1 MNQPEILD
9 SDIRALQQWLHAAW
23 RQLGDPSLTTFSRRE
38 LRNQMK
44 QCSAD
49 LRARLQM
56 AAEQQSEPLQQPV
69 PPYSRPE
76 LRILFISG
84 YADMTTPPEADNPN
98 VSFLSKPFQAS
109 VLSERV
115 SQMLARPGRAP
126 ASPVNGARLSA
137 VCATTAHRTLPGRSL
152 DETTP

>member
-9 SDIRALQQWLHAAW
+9 SDIRALQQWLRAAW
-23 RQLGDPSLTTFSRRE
+23 QQLGDPSLTTFSRRE

-76 LRILFISG
+76 LRILSW
-84 YADMTTPPEADNPN
+84 
-98 VSFLSKPFQAS
+98 
-109 VLSERV
+109 
-115 SQMLARPGRAP
+115 
-126 ASPVNGARLSA
+126 
-137 VCATTAHRTLPGRSL
+137 
-152 DETTP
+152 